1 MFTRTLMCTYVVHS
15 SSSPYLLYAF
25 ECGSSAHADVLAAAA
40 IVMLCL
46 QDKAGATINDV
57 MVSLTVGTLRRH
69 LAATKALPD
78 GPLQVRALLPIALP
92 RNIAPAD
99 KFKKGL
105 ENVWG
110 FTTADM
116 CASESDILKRLTAIE
131 QVTAGLKGS
140 YVPVIQLALQNGL
153 LPLVPVAV
161 CKQVCDDVFSRHS
174 LVFSNV
180 PGPPMPVIF
189 AGQRVA
195 RCTLRDVACARQQ
208 SAQRQQYSDVLQ
220 RNVIVVLPADYTV
233 LAGSIGI
240 LSYDGAI
247 SMNICGDA
255 QLFDTPAM
263 RKHMLA
269 EITETCAALQYDA
282 AAELEAIA
290 AEVAALDA
298 GNKPWLYFAGSV
310 CVVTTHTRFDL
321 AMCYNAYL
329 AAEALRVVSFGSSS

>member
-1 MFTRTLMCTYVVHS
+1 M
-15 SSSPYLLYAF
+15 YAF
-25 ECGSSAHADVLAAAA
+25 ECGSRTHADKLAAAA
-40 IVMLCL
+40 VVMLCL

-69 LAATKALPD
+69 LAATKALPE

-92 RNIAPAD
+92 RNIARAD
-99 KFKKGL
+99 RFKKGL

-195 RCTLRDVACARQQ
+195 RCTLRDVACAQQ
-208 SAQRQQYSDVLQ
+208 ESAQR
-220 RNVIVVLPADYTV
+220 
-233 LAGSIGI
+233 IGI

-269 EITETCAALQYDA
+269 EITATCAALQYDA
-282 AAELEAIA
+282 TAELKAIA

-298 GNKPWLYFAGSV
+298 GNKPW
-310 CVVTTHTRFDL
+310 
-321 AMCYNAYL
+321 
-329 AAEALRVVSFGSSS
+329 